1 MIRKFGKSRRLT
13 ERILYSSMEYTPI
26 LTMSTQRIN
35 RIIGQLK
42 GIQRM
47 METERDCH
55 EILQQVS
62 AVKKAIDG
70 LSKEL
75 VVADICKTLPKE
87 STQKIERGVE
97 RVLSM

>member
-1 MIRKFGKSRRLT
+1 MNIKLT
-13 ERILYSSMEYTPI
+13 EYILYSSMGYIPVPP
-26 LTMSTQRIN
+26 MSTQRIN

-47 METERDCH
+47 METKRDCH
-55 EILQQVS
+55 EVLQQVS

-87 STQKIERGVE
+87 SAQRIERVVE

>member
-1 MIRKFGKSRRLT
+1 
-13 ERILYSSMEYTPI
+13 MEYIPI
-26 LTMSTQRIN
+26 PTMSTQRVN

-47 METERDCH
+47 MDTDRDCH
-55 EILQQVS
+55 EVLQQVS

-87 STQKIERGVE
+87 STAKIERVVE

>member
-1 MIRKFGKSRRLT
+1 MT
-13 ERILYSSMEYTPI
+13 
-26 LTMSTQRIN
+26 TQRIN

-55 EILQQVS
+55 EVLQQVS

-87 STQKIERGVE
+87 SMQKIERVVQ

>member
-1 MIRKFGKSRRLT
+1 MT
-13 ERILYSSMEYTPI
+13 A
-26 LTMSTQRIN
+26 QRIN

-47 METERDCH
+47 MDTGRECGEV
-55 EILQQVS
+55 LQQVS

-70 LSKEL
+70 ISKEL
-75 VVADICKTLPKE
+75 VVADMCRTMPKE
-87 STQKIERGVE
+87 DSKKIERVVE

>member
-1 MIRKFGKSRRLT
+1 MNA
-13 ERILYSSMEYTPI
+13 
-26 LTMSTQRIN
+26 QRIN

-47 METERDCH
+47 METKRDCS
-55 EILQQVS
+55 EVLQQVS

-75 VVADICKTLPKE
+75 VVEDMCRLLPKE
-87 STQKIERGVE
+87 STAKVE
-97 RVLSM
+97 RVVQRVLSL

>member
-1 MIRKFGKSRRLT
+1 
-13 ERILYSSMEYTPI
+13 MEYIGIPS
-26 LTMSTQRIN
+26 MSTQRIN

-47 METERDCH
+47 METDRDCH
-55 EILQQVS
+55 EVLQQVS

-70 LSKEL
+70 ISKEL
-75 VVADICKTLPKE
+75 VIADICKTLPKE
-87 STQKIERGVE
+87 STQKIERVVD

>member
-1 MIRKFGKSRRLT
+1 MT
-13 ERILYSSMEYTPI
+13 EYILYSSMEYIPI
-26 LTMSTQRIN
+26 PPMTTQRIN

-70 LSKEL
+70 ISKEL
-75 VVADICKTLPKE
+75 VVADICKSLPKE
-87 STQKIERGVE
+87 STQKIERVVD

>member
-1 MIRKFGKSRRLT
+1 
-13 ERILYSSMEYTPI
+13 
-26 LTMSTQRIN
+26 
-35 RIIGQLK
+35 
-42 GIQRM
+42 M

-55 EILQQVS
+55 EVLQQVS

-87 STQKIERGVE
+87 STAKIERVVQ